1 MKLPGDLPR
10 EHEIARMIWVD
21 HAGEYG
27 AARIYAGQLAVL
39 SGTPQEGVLRHMA
52 DQEQHHLERFQ
63 ELLIRRRVRPTALMP
78 FWHVAGF
85 ALGAATATLGP
96 RAAMACTVAVEEAID
111 RHYSAQADVLMRQRP
126 SCGTR
131 SRRSAPRNWSIA
143 ISVWSRAEQTPV
155 SAVEGSDYGV
165 GVGVAIALERAGS
178 SAPLH
183 PIRPRSCVRRLSA
196 RSAHPYLRAT
206 SRVRRIASRDLA
218 LSLI

>member
-10 EHEIARMIWVD
+10 EHEIARMIRVD

-111 RHYSAQADVLMRQRP
+111 RHYSAQAGALDETEAELRDTIETFRAEELEHRDI
-126 SCGTR
+126 GLEHG
-131 SRRSAPRNWSIA
+131 
-143 ISVWSRAEQTPV
+143 AEQTPGYRLLK
-155 SAVEGSDYGV
+155 AAITV
-165 GVGVAIALERAGS
+165 GCRVAIALSER
-178 SAPLH
+178 
-183 PIRPRSCVRRLSA
+183 V
-196 RSAHPYLRAT
+196 
-206 SRVRRIASRDLA
+206 
-218 LSLI
+218 